1 MKEKSKALVG
11 TFNSFTKTF
20 RTAQVTTYASSAAFY
35 IFLSIIPIIVLLF
48 TIIPY
53 TPLTQEGVLNVL
65 LEVLPNSLD
74 TFTTGIVAEV
84 YDKNI
89 AILSVSAVVLLW
101 SASKGMQAI
110 TLGLNS
116 INGVKET
123 RNFVFL
129 RLEACLYTIILLVLM
144 LVSLSLFIFG
154 NFIIDYLSI
163 WIHVDEIYQI
173 LVEWRFLIEWI
184 FYAIPIAVIYAWVP
198 NHRSKPHTQWR
209 GAVFTGVTWTLF
221 SYAFSLYLEIF
232 PAFSIYGSLTT
243 VIIAMFWIFVSM
255 NLLFLG
261 ALINVFY
268 KNEIKDAE
276 NKEN

>member
-1 MKEKSKALVG
+1 MKEGCKSIIGKIKNFAKA
-11 TFNSFTKTF
+11 FKA
-20 RTAQVTTYASSAAFY
+20 AQVTTYASSAAFY

-53 TPLTQEGVLNVL
+53 TPLTQEGVLKVL
-65 LEVLPNSLD
+65 LDILPSSLD
-74 TFTTGIVAEV
+74 AFTTGIVAEV

-89 AILSVSAVVLLW
+89 AILSISAAVLLW

-123 RNFVFL
+123 RNFVLL
-129 RLEACLYTIILLVLM
+129 RLEACLYTVILLLLM
-144 LVSLSLFIFG
+144 LISLCIFVFG
-154 NFIIDYLSI
+154 NFILDYVAI
-163 WIHVDEIYQI
+163 WIHVDEIYHVM
-173 LVEWRFLIEWI
+173 VEWRFLIEWI
-184 FYAIPIAVIYAWVP
+184 FYAIPIAVLYAWVP
-198 NHRSKPHTQWR
+198 NSRTKPHTQWR
-209 GAVFTGVTWTLF
+209 GAAFTGVSWTLF

-243 VIIAMFWIFVSM
+243 VIIAMFWLFVAM

-268 KNEIKDAE
+268 QKEEESFE
-276 NKEN
+276 N

>member
-1 MKEKSKALVG
+1 MKEGCKTAIGKIR
-11 TFNSFTKTF
+11 SFTKAF
-20 RTAQVTTYASSAAFY
+20 KAAQVTTYASSAAFY

-53 TPLTQEGVLNVL
+53 TPLTQEGVLKVL
-65 LEVLPNSLD
+65 LDILPDSLD

-123 RNFVFL
+123 RNFVLL
-129 RLEACLYTIILLVLM
+129 RLEACLYTVILLLLM
-144 LVSLSLFIFG
+144 LISLSIFVFG
-154 NFIIDYLSI
+154 NFILDYVTM
-163 WIHVDEIYQI
+163 WIHVDEIYHVM
-173 LVEWRFLIEWI
+173 VEWRFLIEWI
-184 FYAIPIAVIYAWVP
+184 FYAIPIAVLYAWVP
-198 NHRSKPHTQWR
+198 NNRTKPHTQWR
-209 GAVFTGVTWTLF
+209 GAAFTGVSWTLF

-243 VIIAMFWIFVSM
+243 VIIAMFWLFVAM

-268 KNEIKDAE
+268 QKGEESSEK
-276 NKEN
+276 

>member
-1 MKEKSKALVG
+1 MKEGYKSVFDKI
-11 TFNSFTKTF
+11 TSFTKAF
-20 RTAQVTTYASSAAFY
+20 KAAQVTTYASSAAFY

-53 TPLTQEGVLNVL
+53 TPLTQEGVLKVL
-65 LEVLPNSLD
+65 LDILPDSLD

-89 AILSVSAVVLLW
+89 AILSISAIILLW

-123 RNFVFL
+123 RNFVLL
-129 RLEACLYTIILLVLM
+129 RLEACLYTVILLLLM
-144 LVSLSLFIFG
+144 LISLSIFVFG
-154 NFIIDYLSI
+154 NFILDYVTM
-163 WIHVDEIYQI
+163 WIHVDEIYHVM
-173 LVEWRFLIEWI
+173 VEWRFLIEWI
-184 FYAIPIAVIYAWVP
+184 FYAIPIAVLYAWVP
-198 NHRSKPHTQWR
+198 NNRTKPHTQWR
-209 GAVFTGVTWTLF
+209 GAAVTGVSWTLF

-243 VIIAMFWIFVSM
+243 VIIAMFWLFVAM

-268 KNEIKDAE
+268 QKGEESFE
-276 NKEN
+276 N

>member
-1 MKEKSKALVG
+1 MKENCKTAIRKFKSFSR
-11 TFNSFTKTF
+11 TFKTA
-20 RTAQVTTYASSAAFY
+20 RVSTYASSAAFY

-53 TPLTQEGVLNVL
+53 TPLTQDGVLNVL
-65 LEVLPNSLD
+65 LTILPSSLKD
-74 TFTTGIVAEV
+74 FTTGIVAEV

-123 RNFVFL
+123 RNFVLL
-129 RLEACLYTIILLVLM
+129 RLEACLYTVILLVLM
-144 LVSLSLFIFG
+144 IFSLGLFVFG
-154 NFIIDYLSI
+154 SFIIDHLVL
-163 WIHVDEIYQI
+163 WMHVDKIYQI
-173 LVEWRFLIEWI
+173 LVDWRFLVEWI
-184 FYAIPIAVIYAWVP
+184 FYAIPIAFLYAWVP
-198 NHRSKPHTQWR
+198 NKRTKPHTQWR
-209 GAVFTGVTWTLF
+209 GAAFTGVTWTLF
-221 SYAFSLYLEIF
+221 SYAFSLYLDLF

-243 VIIAMFWIFVSM
+243 VIITMFWLFVAM

-261 ALINVFY
+261 ALINVFFRESDEKG
-268 KNEIKDAE
+268 KNA
-276 NKEN
+276 

>member
-1 MKEKSKALVG
+1 MKEGCKSVFDKIK
-11 TFNSFTKTF
+11 SFTKAF
-20 RTAQVTTYASSAAFY
+20 KAAQVTTYASSAAFY

-53 TPLTQEGVLNVL
+53 TPLTQEGVLKVL
-65 LEVLPNSLD
+65 LDILPDSLD

-89 AILSVSAVVLLW
+89 AILSVSAIILLW

-123 RNFVFL
+123 RNFVLL
-129 RLEACLYTIILLVLM
+129 RLEACLYTVILLLLM
-144 LVSLSLFIFG
+144 LISLSIFVFG
-154 NFIIDYLSI
+154 NFILDYVTM
-163 WIHVDEIYQI
+163 WIHVDEIYHVM
-173 LVEWRFLIEWI
+173 VEWRFLIEWI
-184 FYAIPIAVIYAWVP
+184 FYAIPIAVLYAWVP
-198 NHRSKPHTQWR
+198 NNRTKPHTQWR
-209 GAVFTGVTWTLF
+209 GAAFTGVSWTLF

-232 PAFSIYGSLTT
+232 PAFSIYVSLTT
-243 VIIAMFWIFVSM
+243 VIIAMFWLFVAM

-268 KNEIKDAE
+268 QKGEESSEK
-276 NKEN
+276 

>member
-1 MKEKSKALVG
+1 MKGRCRAAISKIR
-11 TFNSFTKTF
+11 SFTRAFKA
-20 RTAQVTTYASSAAFY
+20 AQVTTYASSAAFY
-35 IFLSIIPIIVLLF
+35 IFLSIIPLIVLLF

-53 TPLTQEGVLNVL
+53 TPLTQEGVLKVL
-65 LEVLPNSLD
+65 LEILPDSLD

-123 RNFVFL
+123 RNFVL
-129 RLEACLYTIILLVLM
+129 MRLEACLYTVILLVLM
-144 LVSLSLFIFG
+144 IVSLGLFVFG
-154 NFIIDYLSI
+154 NVIMDHLVVWMHIDK
-163 WIHVDEIYQI
+163 IYQV
-173 LVEWRFLIEWI
+173 LVDFRFLVEWI
-184 FYAIPIAVIYAWVP
+184 FYAIPIAIMYAWVP
-198 NHRSKPHTQWR
+198 NKRTKPHTQWR
-209 GAVFTGVTWTLF
+209 GAAFTGVTWTLF
-221 SYAFSLYLEIF
+221 SYAFSLYLDVF

-243 VIIAMFWIFVSM
+243 VIITMFWLFVAM

-261 ALINVFY
+261 ALINVFFRESD
-268 KNEIKDAE
+268 KKAE
-276 NKEN
+276 NA

>member
-1 MKEKSKALVG
+1 MKQICKTAFLK
-11 TFNSFTKTF
+11 FRSFTRRFK
-20 RTAQVTTYASSAAFY
+20 TAQVTTYASSAAFY

-48 TIIPY
+48 TIVPY
-53 TPLTQEGVLNVL
+53 TPLTEEGVLRVL
-65 LEVLPNSLD
+65 LEILPDSLD
-74 TFTTGIVAEV
+74 GFTTGIVAEV

-123 RNFVFL
+123 RNFVLL
-129 RLEACLYTIILLVLM
+129 RLEACLYTVILLVLM
-144 LVSLSLFIFG
+144 VVSLALFVFG
-154 NFIIDYLSI
+154 SFIMDHLVLWMHIVNIYRVL
-163 WIHVDEIYQI
+163 VD
-173 LVEWRFLIEWI
+173 WRFLVEWI
-184 FYAIPIAVIYAWVP
+184 FYAIPIMFLYAWVP
-198 NHRSKPHTQWR
+198 NRRTKPHKQWR
-209 GAVFTGVTWTLF
+209 GAAFTGVTWTLF
-221 SYAFSLYLEIF
+221 SYAFSLYLNLF

-243 VIIAMFWIFVSM
+243 VIITMFWIFVAM

-268 KNEIKDAE
+268 KDDEENAE
-276 NKEN
+276 KP